1 MTLTPRLL
9 QLALHCAQRELDSR
23 AHGAG
28 PRVQPWNAEL
38 VRALELELA
47 TMSRSGHRFDDK
59 AAPSESWLTA
69 QQVASRL
76 GLSKRQV
83 TRLAG
88 ALDGEIIGGRWL
100 FPTAAVNDIEQARGG
115 DERGAG

>member
-9 QLALHCAQRELDSR
+9 RLALHCAQQELDSR
-23 AHGAG
+23 AGGAG
-28 PRVQPWNAEL
+28 PRVQSWNAEL

-47 TMSRSGHRFDDK
+47 TMSRSGHRFDDET
-59 AAPSESWLTA
+59 AASDSWLTA

-88 ALDGEIIGGRWL
+88 ALDGELIAGRWL
-100 FPTAAVNDIEQARGG
+100 FPDTAVAEYKRTRGG
-115 DERGAG
+115 GERGAC